1 MNKELV
7 LNRLPVPTWNRLR
20 VNFTNAEV
28 PEKPEQI
35 KYDVELPS
43 EIDVKEEGFAG
54 ASGQVIMPE
63 RSAGE
68 EWAEYIEGTSLEEV
82 SYVLGEGKTNAEALR
97 LTFNGEGNGSRIN
110 LVAKDNANLTVVY
123 NMTGDYDKT
132 IVRDTLISAGD
143 NATVTLI
150 EIYKLGDKTRVV
162 DSIGGIYGKG
172 ATFKLYQIVVGGKD
186 MILGAC
192 ADLNGNSSAIEIDSA
207 YLTKGDERIDYNY
220 IARHRGQH
228 TTSNINVSGA
238 LDDKSSKTFRGTID
252 FLLGASGAKGSER
265 EDVLLLS
272 EDVINKTVPVILCVE
287 EDVEGEHGASIGRI
301 SDEALLYFA
310 SRGIEEK
317 EAEELLATARI
328 DAVSGRIPDEKTKKE
343 LLSTGEDD

>member
-28 PEKPEQI
+28 PENPEQI

-97 LTFNGEGNGSRIN
+97 LTFKGEGNGSRIN

-192 ADLNGNSSAIEIDSA
+192 ADLNGNSSANSM
-207 YLTKGDERIDYNY
+207 
-220 IARHRGQH
+220 
-228 TTSNINVSGA
+228 
-238 LDDKSSKTFRGTID
+238 
-252 FLLGASGAKGSER
+252 
-265 EDVLLLS
+265 
-272 EDVINKTVPVILCVE
+272 P
-287 EDVEGEHGASIGRI
+287 
-301 SDEALLYFA
+301 
-310 SRGIEEK
+310 
-317 EAEELLATARI
+317 
-328 DAVSGRIPDEKTKKE
+328 
-343 LLSTGEDD
+343 

>member
-28 PEKPEQI
+28 PESPEQI

-43 EIDVKEEGFAG
+43 EIDVREEGFAG

-68 EWAEYIEGTSLEEV
+68 EWAEYIDGSSLEEV

-97 LTFNGEGNGSRIN
+97 LTFKGEGNGSRIN

-192 ADLNGNSSAIEIDSA
+192 ADLNGNSSGIEIDSA

-301 SDEALLYFA
+301 SDDALLYFA
-310 SRGIEEK
+310 TRGIEEE
-317 EAEELLATARI
+317 EAETLLATARI
-328 DAVSGRIPDEKTKKE
+328 DAVSGRIPDERTRKE
-343 LLSTGEDD
+343 LLGAGEED

>member
-28 PEKPEQI
+28 PESPEQI

-68 EWAEYIEGTSLEEV
+68 EWAEYIDGSSLEEV

-192 ADLNGNSSAIEIDSA
+192 ADLNGNSSGIEIDSA

-328 DAVSGRIPDEKTKKE
+328 DAVSGRIPDERTRKE
-343 LLSTGEDD
+343 LLGAGEED